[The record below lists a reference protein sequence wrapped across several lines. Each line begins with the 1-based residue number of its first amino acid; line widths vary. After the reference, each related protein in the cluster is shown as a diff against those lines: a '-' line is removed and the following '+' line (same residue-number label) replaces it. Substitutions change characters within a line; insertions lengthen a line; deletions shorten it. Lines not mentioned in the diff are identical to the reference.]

1 MILSEQGIG
10 NLSNDHAL
18 WIGQRYTSKTYSCPQ
33 QPEINTQSQDRH
45 YKQPENQENGLDEK
59 NHCCLK

>member
-33 QPEINTQSQDRH
+33 QPEINTQSQDRY
-45 YKQPENQENGLDEK
+45 YKQPENQENGLD
-59 NHCCLK
+59 